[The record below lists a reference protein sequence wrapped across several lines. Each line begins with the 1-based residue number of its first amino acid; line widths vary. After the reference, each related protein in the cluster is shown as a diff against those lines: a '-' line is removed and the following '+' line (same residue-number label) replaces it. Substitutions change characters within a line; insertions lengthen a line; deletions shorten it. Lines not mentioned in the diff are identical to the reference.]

1 MVVFIGR
8 IGNGSR
14 SGEGACG
21 SMDCA
26 FEIGVSLV
34 LVFVLFNGGIAFW
47 RCGKSPFCI
56 FPILRIC
63 HQKIG
68 FL

>member
-1 MVVFIGR
+1 MVVF
-8 IGNGSR
+8 GSR
-14 SGEGACG
+14 NYFGSLDSEGACG

-47 RCGKSPFCI
+47 RCGKPSFCV
-56 FPILRIC
+56 FSILRLC